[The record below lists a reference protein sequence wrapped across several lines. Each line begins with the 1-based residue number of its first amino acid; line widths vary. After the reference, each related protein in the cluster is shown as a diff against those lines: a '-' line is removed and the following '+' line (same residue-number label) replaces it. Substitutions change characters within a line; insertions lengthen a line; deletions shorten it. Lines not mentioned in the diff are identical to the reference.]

1 MISTVRRDGYV
12 IVQEYLPAVAKGD
25 KRVLLLGGTP
35 CAWGTTS
42 RPTSACAPRTTSATT
57 CTWAARGGPAD
68 FSEAEQRICDLLR
81 PRLVAD
87 GLYFVG
93 VDLVGD
99 KILEINVFAPGGIHN
114 INELY
119 GIDVGTAVIRDLE
132 RKVELRAVYRD
143 GIPAHV
149 FMRA

>member
-1 MISTVRRDGYV
+1 M
-12 IVQEYLPAVAKGD
+12 
-25 KRVLLLGGTP
+25 
-35 CAWGTTS
+35 
-42 RPTSACAPRTTSATT
+42 
-57 CTWAARGGPAD
+57 
-68 FSEAEQRICDLLR
+68 
-81 PRLVAD
+81 AD

-119 GIDVGTAVIRDLE
+119 GIDVGTEVIRDLE
-132 RKVELRAVYRD
+132 RRVELRAVYR
-143 GIPAHV
+143 GGLPPHV